1 MLVGFVLAK
10 DKNMTTVF
18 DRATETPC
26 PICLNLAESGQI
38 RRETVMPLPQF
49 GPVNRDNQKCCFDCQ
64 SAENLVKY
72 GMVPTFLHARI
83 AVGNERQET
92 LRMPIGMA
100 ELMGMCSRGLVR
112 SANETQLDHHQEW
125 LDAVFPLVIEDAS

>member
-1 MLVGFVLAK
+1 MLAK
-10 DKNMTTVF
+10 DRNMTTVF

-26 PICLNLAESGQI
+26 PICRNLAGIGEI

-92 LRMPIGMA
+92 LRMPVGMA
-100 ELMGMCSRGLVR
+100 ELMGLCSHGLVR
-112 SANETQLDHHQEW
+112 SANETQLDRHLDW
-125 LDAVFPLVIEDAS
+125 LDAVFPLVIEDAN

>member
-1 MLVGFVLAK
+1 
-10 DKNMTTVF
+10 MTTVF
-18 DRATETPC
+18 ERATEIPC
-26 PICLNLAESGQI
+26 PICLNLAETGQI

-49 GPVNRDNQKCCFDCQ
+49 GPVNFDNQKCCFDCQ

-100 ELMGMCSRGLVR
+100 ELMGICSRGLLWP
-112 SANETQLDHHQEW
+112 ANETQLDHHLEW
-125 LDAVFPLVIEDAS
+125 LDAVFPLVVEEAS